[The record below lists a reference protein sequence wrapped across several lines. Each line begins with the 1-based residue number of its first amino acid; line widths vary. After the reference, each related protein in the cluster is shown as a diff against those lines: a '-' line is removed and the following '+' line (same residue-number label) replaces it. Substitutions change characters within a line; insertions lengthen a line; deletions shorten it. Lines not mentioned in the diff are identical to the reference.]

1 MMILQQTFSLSDIPR
16 VAVLAFL
23 ELLLSADNAIVLG
36 LISSRLPSGLRNKAL
51 YIGFIS
57 AWFLRLAALL
67 TVSYFLEFYWLQ
79 LAGGLYLLYQS
90 IYHFVK
96 KGGKTSEIAP
106 SPSFWKTI
114 VMIEIFDLV
123 FAVDSIIAGVAFIG
137 PAAPGVAIHPK
148 LWIVYIGGMIG
159 VFAIRYASRFFS
171 TMIHRFPRLETS
183 AYGMIGWIGLKLGM
197 QSLSFT
203 FPYYE
208 TLFWAVLLLIF
219 ALGLTKKVPPPN
231 V

>member
-1 MMILQQTFSLSDIPR
+1 
-16 VAVLAFL
+16 
-23 ELLLSADNAIVLG
+23 
-36 LISSRLPSGLRNKAL
+36 
-51 YIGFIS
+51 
-57 AWFLRLAALL
+57 LAALL
-67 TVSYFLEFYWLQ
+67 TVSYLLEFYWLQ
-79 LAGGLYLLYQS
+79 LAGGLYLLYLS
-90 IYHFVK
+90 LHHFVK
-96 KGGKTSEIAP
+96 KGAKASQIAP
-106 SPSFWKTI
+106 SPSFWKTV

-137 PAAPGVAIHPK
+137 PATPGVAVHPK

-183 AYGMIGWIGLKLGM
+183 AYGMIGWIGLKLGI
-197 QSLSFT
+197 QSLSLT

-208 TLFWAVLLLIF
+208 TLFWTVLLLIF
-219 ALGLTKKVPPPN
+219 AFGLTKKVPPPN